1 MKYKSRFIKLF
12 ISAVFIVVVCLKVDW
27 TGFKDMLS
35 DINVFYFILSFV
47 IAFVML
53 LSSCLKWQLMLRM
66 QGARLGF
73 LFLLK
78 NYYIGYLFS
87 VLLPS
92 NIGGDV
98 VRSYYIGKRINEQY
112 TAAVSVFLERF
123 TGILYLLLLAIVTPF
138 LVPKLLWYWRI
149 IIPMAGSL
157 ILLLFVIFF
166 AMNEKLIYKLNSLV
180 LRIVDLIRFVNKK
193 LHLNI
198 LNRMLDKIMSFYE
211 KIFEKGMK
219 FYKKLARTVGYFK
232 HRAGYLIATILLT
245 MLFYTWTWFNILFAF
260 RTFNIDINMID
271 IISLVPIIML
281 VSMIPITLGSIGL
294 AEGAYVFYFALAG
307 IKPESAFIMSLLL
320 RFKLIVLATI
330 GFFFY
335 LTYKHRRVDYE
346 EMVAVKTHEETG

>member
-1 MKYKSRFIKLF
+1 MKYKGRFIKLF
-12 ISAVFIVVVCLKVDW
+12 ISALFIVVICLKVDW
-27 TGFKDMLS
+27 AGFKSMLS
-35 DINVFYFILSFV
+35 DIDVFYFILSFV

-53 LSSCLKWQLMLRM
+53 LTSCLKWQLMLRM

-98 VRSYYIGKRINEQY
+98 VRSYYIGKRMNEQY

-138 LVPKLLWYWRI
+138 IAPRLLWYWRI

-157 ILLLFVIFF
+157 IMLGFFVFF
-166 AMNEKLIYKLNSLV
+166 AMNEKLIDKLNCLV
-180 LRIVDLIRFVNKK
+180 LRIADLTRFVNKK
-193 LHLNI
+193 LHLNF
-198 LNRMLDKIMSFYE
+198 LNKLLDNIMSFYE
-211 KIFEKGMK
+211 RIFEKGMK
-219 FYKKLARTVGYFK
+219 FYRKLKRTVGYFK
-232 HRAGYLIATILLT
+232 HRTGYLIATVVLT
-245 MLFYTWTWFNILFAF
+245 MLFYTWTWLNVLFAF
-260 RTFNIDINMID
+260 RTFNIDVGMID

-294 AEGAYVFYFALAG
+294 AEGAYVFYFALAD
-307 IKPESAFIMSLLL
+307 IKAESAFIMGLLL
-320 RFKLIVLATI
+320 RFKLIVWATI
-330 GFFFY
+330 GFLFY
-335 LTYKHRRVDYE
+335 LTYKRRRIDYE
-346 EMVAVKTHEETG
+346 EIVTVKSHEEAG